1 MKSSYGLICWN
12 TKLFLLGEHFDKIFM
27 RSGCSS
33 RKGFDSKGW
42 KMKKLKQLFIE
53 EKSEEKE
60 RLKRKG
66 KKGNHIVFWKRNKE

>member
-1 MKSSYGLICWN
+1 
-12 TKLFLLGEHFDKIFM
+12 M